1 MISITRN
8 NGMFKIYG
16 IFNRLGQSCGL
27 RAVNFSNNIVYLAK
41 KVAYPSGLQI
51 GGKFIRSKSCRLY

>member
-1 MISITRN
+1 
-8 NGMFKIYG
+8 MFKIYG